1 MSTLYFIRH
10 AQASFGKQNYDQLS
24 DQGIIQAKRLADYLL
39 EREIFFDAMYVGPQ
53 ARHRQ
58 TADEYLTRCRQTGR
72 DHFTITEMPE
82 LAEYD
87 FGGVL
92 RTLVPI
98 LAAEDA
104 SFNADAARMFIDAG
118 AFQRIFEAAAMRW
131 VKGDYP
137 PADLMSW
144 DDFSTRVNRGVTA
157 IMEQDGRGRRVAV
170 FTSGGPLAVA
180 AQRALGLSSEMTMRL
195 NWQIIN
201 CSMTRFKC
209 TPEAIMLSSFNE
221 HHWLTR
227 DKEENLVTY
236 R

>member
-10 AQASFGKQNYDQLS
+10 AQASFGKENYDQLS
-24 DQGIIQAKRLADYLL
+24 EQGITQAKKLAAFLL
-39 EREIFFDAMYVGPQ
+39 GKNIIFDTVYIGPQ

-58 TADEYLTRCRQTGR
+58 TADEYLSLCRQAGK
-72 DHFTITEMPE
+72 DHFTITEMAD

-98 LAAEDA
+98 LAEEDK
-104 SFNADAARMFIDAG
+104 SFNNDVTCMFIDG
-118 AFQRIFEAAAMRW
+118 RAFQRVFEEATLRW
-131 VKGDYP
+131 VRGDYP

-144 DDFSTRVNRGVTA
+144 VEFSSRVNRGIDT
-157 IMEQDGRGRRVAV
+157 ILEQDGRGRRVAV
-170 FTSGGPLAVA
+170 FTSGGPLAVV
-180 AQRALGLSSEMTMRL
+180 AQRALSLSDEMTMRL
-195 NWQIIN
+195 NWQVIN

-209 TPEAIMLSSFNE
+209 TPETIMLSSFNE
-221 HHWLTR
+221 HDWLMHP
-227 DKEENLVTY
+227 EQENLITY